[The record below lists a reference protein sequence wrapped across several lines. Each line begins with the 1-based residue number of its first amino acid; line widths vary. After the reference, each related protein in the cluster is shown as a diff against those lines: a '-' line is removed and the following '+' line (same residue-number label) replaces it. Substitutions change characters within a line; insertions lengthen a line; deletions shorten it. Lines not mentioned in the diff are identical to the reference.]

1 MTPLSRQGIV
11 RTYHAYA
18 PFYDI
23 LFGAILDPGRRALA
37 ETVQALG
44 PKSLL
49 EVGVGTGLM
58 LERYPPATKVHGIDL
73 SDTMLEKARL
83 RIRHLADR
91 DIRLAS
97 MNAEAMSYSDDS
109 FECVTLPY
117 VLSVTPNPRRL
128 VAEVRRV
135 CRKGGVILVLNH
147 FSGEGV
153 WRGLEKALCGVAG
166 WIGFHSEFLLEEHI
180 LSHDWEICSLR
191 KVNAFGLSCLIAIR
205 N

>member
-1 MTPLSRQGIV
+1 M
-11 RTYHAYA
+11 RTYGAYA

-23 LFGAILDPGRRALA
+23 VFGAILAPGRRALA
-37 ETVQALG
+37 EVVCALQ
-44 PKSLL
+44 PKSFL

-58 LERYPPATKVHGIDL
+58 LERYPPTTTVHGIDL
-73 SDTMLEKARL
+73 SESMLEKARA
-83 RIRHLADR
+83 RTRHLADR

-97 MNAEAMSYSDDS
+97 MDAETMAYPDDS
-109 FECVTLPY
+109 FDCVTLPY

-147 FSGEGV
+147 FSGDTL
-153 WRGLEKALCGVAG
+153 WRGLEKALRGVAD
-166 WIGFHSEFLLEEHI
+166 WIGFRSEFRFEEHI
-180 LSHDWEICSLR
+180 LAHDWEIRSSQ
-191 KVNAFGLSCLIAIR
+191 KVNALGLSRLISIR

>member
-23 LFGAILDPGRRALA
+23 LFGPILEPGRRALA
-37 ETVQALG
+37 EAVQALG

-58 LERYPPATKVHGIDL
+58 LERYPPATRVHGIDL

-83 RIRHLADR
+83 RIQHLADR
-91 DIRLAS
+91 DIRLVS
-97 MNAEAMSYSDDS
+97 MDAEAMAFLDDS

-147 FSGEGV
+147 FSGDTV
-153 WRGLEKALCGVAG
+153 WRGFEKALRGIAD
-166 WIGFHSEFLLEEHI
+166 WIGFDSEFRFEEHI
-180 LSHDWEICSLR
+180 LTHDWEIRSSR
-191 KVNAFGLSCLIAIR
+191 KVNALGLSRFIAIR